1 MVVAFP
7 AIQLVPYG
15 WSHPNPPV
23 VQDAPWPSPE
33 VEGLAR
39 AACYSCHSNETHWP
53 LYSYVAPV
61 SWLVRNDVE
70 EGRDE
75 LNFSTWDRSSGQ
87 AGDAAETIL
96 DGSMPPRRY
105 VIMNPDARLSA
116 EEKRA
121 LVDGLAAMDD
131 NDGHNG

>member
-1 MVVAFP
+1 M
-7 AIQLVPYG
+7 AIARGGRLG
-15 WSHPNPPV
+15 
-23 VQDAPWPSPE
+23 PSRLLLLPQQ
-33 VEGLAR
+33 R
-39 AACYSCHSNETHWP
+39 DP
-53 LYSYVAPV
+53 LAPV
-61 SWLVRNDVE
+61 LQRRPRVVVGAQRRGG
-70 EGRDE
+70 GRDE